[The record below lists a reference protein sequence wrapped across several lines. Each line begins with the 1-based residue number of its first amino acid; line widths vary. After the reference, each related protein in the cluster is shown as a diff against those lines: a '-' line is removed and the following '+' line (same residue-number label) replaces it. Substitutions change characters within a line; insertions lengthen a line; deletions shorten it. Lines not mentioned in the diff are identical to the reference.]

1 MAARGS
7 PYDDVFRTILND
19 CRSLIHPLL
28 NEIFGERYSGQEA
41 IHFGP
46 NEHFLERQNGESDR
60 RITDSSFTVSGIH
73 LIRYH
78 LECQST
84 VDSTMDRRFFEYDS
98 QIALEDSE
106 KVEDIL
112 TLSFPKSTVLFLRKT
127 ASAPRQLQI
136 QLKIVHPEKTVT
148 WEIPIIYIVDYTLE
162 ELFDKNLLLLLPFHL
177 FCYEHAFLEM
187 ERDAKKREHL
197 KNICANIRFRLE
209 QMARKGTITEYICR
223 TILDLGRKVAENL
236 CASYGTVKKEVLDI
250 MGGKIL
256 EYEAKTILNE
266 GKQQGWILGRKSG
279 LAEGHNS
286 GLAEGHRS
294 GLAEGRTEG
303 RTETYLE
310 LIRDGI
316 LNIADAAKRI
326 PMEEGELRK
335 LLNK

>member
-1 MAARGS
+1 MAAGGT

-41 IHFGP
+41 IHFGS
-46 NEHFLERQNGESDR
+46 NEHFLDRQNGESDK
-60 RITDSSFTVSGIH
+60 RITDSSFTVSGIL

-84 VDSTMDRRFFEYDS
+84 SDSTMDRRFFEYDS

-106 KVEDIL
+106 KVKDIL
-112 TLSFPKSTVLFLRKT
+112 TLSFPKSAVLFLRKT

-136 QLKIVHPEKTVT
+136 QLKIVHPKKTVT
-148 WEIPIIYIVDYTLE
+148 WEIPIIYIVDYTLK

-177 FCYEHAFLEM
+177 FCYEHAFPEM
-187 ERDAKKREHL
+187 EQDAKKREHL
-197 KNICANIRFRLE
+197 KNICADIRFRLE
-209 QMARKGTITEYICR
+209 RMAWKGTITEYICR

-236 CASYGTVKKEVLDI
+236 CANYGTVKKEVLDI

-266 GKQQGWILGRKSG
+266 GKQQG
-279 LAEGHNS
+279 
-286 GLAEGHRS
+286 
-294 GLAEGRTEG
+294 
-303 RTETYLE
+303 
-310 LIRDGI
+310 
-316 LNIADAAKRI
+316 
-326 PMEEGELRK
+326 
-335 LLNK
+335 